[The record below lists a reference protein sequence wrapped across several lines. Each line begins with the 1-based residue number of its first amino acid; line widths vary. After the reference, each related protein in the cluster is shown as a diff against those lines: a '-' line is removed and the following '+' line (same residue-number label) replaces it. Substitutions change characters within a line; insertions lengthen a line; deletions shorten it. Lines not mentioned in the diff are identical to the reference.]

1 MATDALAEVS
11 QMNQKALKES
21 NGTQANAFVSEM
33 KASALFQFDWGELLS
48 AAPTALALTGSCWVA
63 AASEAADA
71 IKMGNSVPIG
81 GFKLPPCTKGE
92 RELENFK
99 DALDDLADNA
109 RRAAVL
115 ATETREG
122 FSKWGKMVGE
132 LHAAT
137 EHQQGHTSAERNET
151 KAAENVAKIEQT
163 FAVDAVAASKENV
176 THVTEQLKKAEK
188 RLDTALDKVP
198 GPWATVAQGAVTGF
212 VRLFGDP
219 HA

>member
-1 MATDALAEVS
+1 MIFER
-11 QMNQKALKES
+11 
-21 NGTQANAFVSEM
+21 
-33 KASALFQFDWGELLS
+33 
-48 AAPTALALTGSCWVA
+48 
-63 AASEAADA
+63 
-71 IKMGNSVPIG
+71 
-81 GFKLPPCTKGE
+81 LPPSTKGE

-109 RRAAVL
+109 RRSAVL

-137 EHQQGHTSAERNET
+137 EHQQGHTSAERDET

-188 RLDTALDKVP
+188 RLGEYFQSKSPNPLTPFGLDTALDKVP

-212 VRLFGDP
+212 VRLFGDIYTRTSLV
-219 HA
+219 